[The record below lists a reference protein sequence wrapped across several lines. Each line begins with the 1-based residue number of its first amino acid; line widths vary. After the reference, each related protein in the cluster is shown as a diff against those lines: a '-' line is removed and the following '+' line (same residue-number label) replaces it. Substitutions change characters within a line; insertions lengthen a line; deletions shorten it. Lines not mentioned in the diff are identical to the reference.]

1 MKEREEDTLIGSA
14 EQGRILGERTEG
26 EGGSETPKRRGGG
39 GRGGTMGHLSVTNVP
54 WHLAVPNALAVKTF
68 IFIFHF

>member
-39 GRGGTMGHLSVTNVP
+39 GEGGPHGPSERDKR
-54 WHLAVPNALAVKTF
+54 ALAF
-68 IFIFHF
+68 GCA

>member
-39 GRGGTMGHLSVTNVP
+39 GGGGAPRAN
-54 WHLAVPNALAVKTF
+54 
-68 IFIFHF
+68 